1 MIRRALWIGLA
12 LILAANAY
20 VLSNVA
26 YNRSGEPESMLALS
40 ERELTLPYDFYNER
54 KENSGVALKV
64 NWRAVEEKKET
75 HRLPEDDDLDK
86 RYTTSHTPTWLDADK
101 LTSLG
106 FRLPKLITTANATQ
120 LNAKEV
126 LFVLELNGKAY
137 EQTLEYAQARAENA
151 QKRSEADP
159 INEALKKK
167 ADSTQEKVQREAL
180 QNSRLFI
187 IDAGLD
193 AAALRQQ
200 YPDKTRYVLAYG
212 RVNPSKAWSEDAQS
226 DKWVG
231 RILGLTVREVNVP
244 VEWQPALKGETRIEG
259 EDNKTAPFI
268 ATLAYGKRLEPWL
281 VALTEK
287 KTNP

>member
-137 EQTLEYAQARAENA
+137 EQTLEYAQAHWLAGG
-151 QKRSEADP
+151 
-159 INEALKKK
+159 L
-167 ADSTQEKVQREAL
+167 V
-180 QNSRLFI
+180 LFSFV
-187 IDAGLD
+187 
-193 AAALRQQ
+193 
-200 YPDKTRYVLAYG
+200 VLFVLYTFHAKP
-212 RVNPSKAWSEDAQS
+212 RH
-226 DKWVG
+226 
-231 RILGLTVREVNVP
+231 L
-244 VEWQPALKGETRIEG
+244 
-259 EDNKTAPFI
+259 
-268 ATLAYGKRLEPWL
+268 
-281 VALTEK
+281 
-287 KTNP
+287 